1 MKQYVTLGL
10 AVLAGAALVEAALI
24 PGLVIG
30 GAAMLAPKMLPT
42 LRRRVAPLMNGAAS
56 NSTRP
61 ATLRP
66 EAQRTAKA
74 PPIAVVPNL
83 GIKQAI
89 AKTVTFRIIVTALD
103 FTSNY
108 IVIGEFNVAAG
119 LSTFALVVGPLFYLA
134 HETAWNYFSPGDGAV
149 DVSSLLPRRSDAEG
163 EGTGTRGFTISRALA
178 KTVTFRTIAT
188 AMDFTT
194 LYVVVGDPLTAV
206 GLAAWGFVAGPFVYW
221 GHEKAWEHFAGP
233 KEVGSESVEP
243 VRLLPAPA
251 NA

>member
-1 MKQYVTLGL
+1 MKQYVAVGL
-10 AVLAGAALVEAALI
+10 AVLAGVALVEAALI

-42 LRRRVAPLMNGAAS
+42 LRRRVAPLTNGAAG

-61 ATLRP
+61 VTQRP
-66 EAQRTAKA
+66 EAQRTAEA
-74 PPIAVVPNL
+74 PPSAVVPNL

-149 DVSSLLPRRSDAEG
+149 DVSLLLPRRSDAEG
-163 EGTGTRGFTISRALA
+163 EETDTRGFTISRALA

-221 GHEKAWEHFAGP
+221 GHEKAWEHFTAP
-233 KEVGSESVEP
+233 KEVGP
-243 VRLLPAPA
+243 GVRELMKVLPAPA
-251 NA
+251 SA